1 MENGKEDLI
10 FPDDKATRPQK
21 VLDWAKQ
28 ISDEYKYWVI
38 YELERRKLIKLGR
51 HEDGRIDLQGR
62 PVAWWLKRA
71 VKNEEQQKRIIER
84 SQAV

>member
-1 MENGKEDLI
+1 MGAYPCRSIEYADSRK
-10 FPDDKATRPQK
+10 KADGT
-21 VLDWAKQ
+21 
-28 ISDEYKYWVI
+28 KYSKFWVI
-38 YELERRKLIKLGR
+38 YELERRKLIKLDR

-84 SQAV
+84 SQA